1 MPNNRI
7 SNTLRASPSPI
18 TREAIARAM
27 SPMSFNER
35 IDAMIRANNFNG
47 MQLTGNVRQGAP
59 DWRGD
64 LQENISQRLGLDRS
78 GRKFLGK
85 AMNVGEVV
93 SGVGGVGAGI
103 ADTAQ
108 ASSPTERNLMGALT
122 ALSIIPGMGAV
133 TKYAKPALKNALY
146 RSRLGPAIEAMP
158 MDKMTGQQA
167 ASHFSKFP
175 GGVGSDELN
184 YTGVQGL
191 LTQPQV
197 TKAGLLEQYRA
208 NPLEINDVIKGGD
221 ETKFGPGRGYNTTL
235 PGGDDYQ
242 ELLMTL
248 PDKQASSAKVQT
260 LRASIKAADDRGPEF
275 IAAHREKYDKL
286 RQDLATAEATPKA
299 YMGGHYDEPN
309 VLAHARYN
317 TRNVDGDK
325 TLFIEEIQSDW
336 HQAGRKKGYNTP
348 ERQAE
353 LGALRSQR
361 KEILDSRDSNKP
373 KWLDRYEE
381 LDKKDEGLLNM
392 QGDRIA
398 RGEKLNK
405 KEQKEFAALSKKYL
419 KFTTETEALLKNV
432 DSEIASLITKMP
444 DAPYKSTDKWQGL
457 AFSRLVRQAADGGH
471 DRIAWTPGKVQADRY
486 DLSKQ
491 VDRLIHTD
499 TGNGGGSLVAYK
511 DGERLFEKTMEDSSK
526 ELPGIVGKDV
536 SKKLMDSEPW
546 SSKIRPNPMRELM
559 GQDLSVG
566 GEGMKSFYDKMMV
579 KTANKFAKKYGQKV
593 EVKSIPNTSSN
604 LGMTR
609 DQMRKAGLPDDEPHV
624 WSKIDNTFDSTA
636 DQSRPI
642 VVRNHI
648 TNKETVF
655 KTSAEADIFIDKETA
670 KMLPGEEVWSLKLT
684 PEMKKD
690 ILKGGVALSGAGVA
704 ATSLLGDQQDYY

>member
-1 MPNNRI
+1 M
-7 SNTLRASPSPI
+7 SDTLRASSSPI

-47 MQLTGNVRQGAP
+47 MQLTGNVKQGAP

-64 LQENISQRLGLDRS
+64 LQSNISEQLGLSRA
-78 GRKFLGK
+78 GRGRLNKV
-85 AMNVGEVV
+85 MNVGEVV
-93 SGVGGVGAGI
+93 SGVGGAAAGV

-197 TKAGLLEQYRA
+197 TKAGLLDQYRA
-208 NPLEINDVIKGGD
+208 NPLEIKDVIKGRPASAEDYPIIEKDGYFRIYNKQGGMESREYLSRAEAQQHL
-221 ETKFGPGRGYNTTL
+221 ETEILPFDRGTDPTQFGGPKTTL

-248 PDKQASSAKVQT
+248 PQKPLPKGYSVAPLNGHPSAKFT
-260 LRASIKAADDRGPEF
+260 LVGPDGVGSP
-275 IAAHREKYDKL
+275 IGGN
-286 RQDLATAEATPKA
+286 TAEEALENAKIKIGKDTS
-299 YMGGHYDEPN
+299 YSSGHYDEPN
-309 VLAHARYN
+309 VLAHSRYN

-336 HQAGRKKGYNTP
+336 HQTGRNQGYKGDIDYDTLRAKQQKVF
-348 ERQAE
+348 EEKSAIGTDVTAQGYDATQSQQSRYM
-353 LGALRSQR
+353 ALDNEYKAIQ
-361 KEILDSRDSNKP
+361 KQLDGNA
-373 KWLDRYEE
+373 
-381 LDKKDEGLLNM
+381 N
-392 QGDRIA
+392 A
-398 RGEKLNK
+398 
-405 KEQKEFAALSKKYL
+405 
-419 KFTTETEALLKNV
+419 V
-432 DSEIASLITKMP
+432 P

-457 AFSRLVRQAADGGH
+457 AFSRMVRQAADGGH

-486 DLSKQ
+486 DLSKK
-491 VDRLIHTD
+491 VGEINYEPTTKKLRVYPKSNDDFSPFINEIVEPENLPDFIGKEASERLIASKQKKFTQ
-499 TGNGGGSLVAYK
+499 GSP
-511 DGERLFEKTMEDSSK
+511 D
-526 ELPGIVGKDV
+526 GIVEKYHHAIKGKD
-536 SKKLMDSEPW
+536 LE
-546 SSKIRPNPMRELM
+546 I
-559 GQDLSVG
+559 G

-593 EVKSIPNTSSN
+593 EVKSMGN
-604 LGMTR
+604 
-609 DQMRKAGLPDDEPHV
+609 A
-624 WSKIDNTFDSTA
+624 
-636 DQSRPI
+636 
-642 VVRNHI
+642 
-648 TNKETVF
+648 
-655 KTSAEADIFIDKETA
+655 A
-670 KMLPGEEVWSLKLT
+670 KEVWSLKLT

-704 ATSLLGDQQDYY
+704 ATSLMGQEEGYY

>member
-1 MPNNRI
+1 M
-7 SNTLRASPSPI
+7 SDTLRASSSPI

-64 LQENISQRLGLDRS
+64 LQSNISEQLGL
-78 GRKFLGK
+78 GRAGRGRLNKV
-85 AMNVGEVV
+85 MNVGEVV
-93 SGVGGVGAGI
+93 SGVGGAAAGV

-108 ASSPTERNLMGALT
+108 AQTPLERNIMGGLAV
-122 ALSIIPGMGAV
+122 ASMIPGVGAV

-208 NPLEINDVIKGGD
+208 NPLEIKDVIKGKPASADDYPIIEKDGYFRIYNKQGGMESREYLSRAEAQQHL
-221 ETKFGPGRGYNTTL
+221 ETEILPFDRGTDPTQFGGPKTTL

-248 PDKQASSAKVQT
+248 PTNRFKYEKRLSEV
-260 LRASIKAADDRGPEF
+260 KAAHGQPDDAVGFANWATKQETDELTRLADKSEF
-275 IAAHREKYDKL
+275 SNY
-286 RQDLATAEATPKA
+286 Q
-299 YMGGHYDEPN
+299 GGHYEEPN
-309 VLAHARYN
+309 VLAHSRYN

-336 HQAGRKKGYNTP
+336 HQTGRNQGYKGDHVP
-348 ERQAE
+348 LSEAE
-353 LGALRSQR
+353 KSEMNRLGLSGPLNATQ
-361 KEILDSRDSNKP
+361 ET
-373 KWLDRYEE
+373 RYQE
-381 LDKKDEGLLNM
+381 LNARLFGD
-392 QGDRIA
+392 QG
-398 RGEKLNK
+398 
-405 KEQKEFAALSKKYL
+405 
-419 KFTTETEALLKNV
+419 V
-432 DSEIASLITKMP
+432 P

-457 AFSRLVRQAADGGH
+457 AFSRMVRQAADGGH

-486 DLSKQ
+486 DLSDKIGKIE
-491 VDRLIHTD
+491 VTDAIDLSKSGKGSGLIYNDNVRMTRMRD
-499 TGNGGGSLVAYK
+499 PDGSEVMDLAFNK
-511 DGERLFEKTMEDSSK
+511 EGKILQGDGKGKNLSEVVGK
-526 ELPGIVGKDV
+526 ELAEKLIK
-536 SKKLMDSEPW
+536 SKGSVNFSGD
-546 SSKIRPNPMRELM
+546 N
-559 GQDLSVG
+559 LSVG

-593 EVKSIPNTSSN
+593 EVKSM
-604 LGMTR
+604 G
-609 DQMRKAGLPDDEPHV
+609 KA
-624 WSKIDNTFDSTA
+624 
-636 DQSRPI
+636 
-642 VVRNHI
+642 
-648 TNKETVF
+648 
-655 KTSAEADIFIDKETA
+655 A
-670 KMLPGEEVWSLKLT
+670 KEVWSLKLT

-704 ATSLLGDQQDYY
+704 ATSLIGQEEGYY